1 MRFQYQALQRD
12 GRIVTGLVEAPSERS
27 AHRDLLKRGVQPTSI
42 AVAAARQGQAFR
54 RKRPVARRDHSTIL
68 KQLHVLIAGGVPIA
82 EAVTALADAT
92 DHPALAAAYAELN
105 ASLRRGDPF
114 PAAFE
119 RCFPAIPV
127 HVHRMVAAGDLSG
140 RLAEALADAAT
151 ETEQESKIR
160 TELRQAL
167 VYPAFLVGFG
177 FLAVMFI
184 FVVVVP
190 RFATMFQGKFDK
202 LPLLSYLVIAFGMWF
217 RQHLVLALASIL
229 GIGIVAGY
237 GLTRPRF
244 REMALG
250 WLSRVPILRSWLRD
264 IEIARWAAV
273 LARLLE
279 NRVPLIQSLEL
290 ARTVLRG
297 RVAQLRLSQVER
309 EVRGGA
315 ALAAA
320 LDGSAFLAGSALTLI
335 RVGERSGNLAEMVR
349 SIATIYGD
357 SVRHRTRIAL
367 SIIEPVAIVL
377 IGGVIGLIAMAI
389 FLAITSINNVPGL

>member
-1 MRFQYQALQRD
+1 
-12 GRIVTGLVEAPSERS
+12 
-27 AHRDLLKRGVQPTSI
+27 
-42 AVAAARQGQAFR
+42 
-54 RKRPVARRDHSTIL
+54 
-68 KQLHVLIAGGVPIA
+68 
-82 EAVTALADAT
+82 
-92 DHPALAAAYAELN
+92 
-105 ASLRRGDPF
+105 
-114 PAAFE
+114 
-119 RCFPAIPV
+119 
-127 HVHRMVAAGDLSG
+127 
-140 RLAEALADAAT
+140 
-151 ETEQESKIR
+151 
-160 TELRQAL
+160 
-167 VYPAFLVGFG
+167 
-177 FLAVMFI
+177 
-184 FVVVVP
+184 VP

-229 GIGIVAGY
+229 GAGIVAGY
-237 GLTRPRF
+237 ALTRPRF